1 MHIDYKLRGTTLT
14 ASLHGEIDHHTA
26 AIARS
31 EIDMEI
37 DRVKATG
44 LNLDLS
50 DISFCDSSGLGL
62 VMGRLKK
69 MRASGGNAVV
79 LNPSE
84 RVEKVLQVMLTA
96 WAAALLCQQAMSMV
110 SALKQ
115 E

>member
-26 AIARS
+26 AIARA
-31 EIDMEI
+31 EIDTEI

-69 MRASGGNAVV
+69 MKAGGGSAVV
-79 LNPSE
+79 VNPSE
-84 RVEKVLQVMLTA
+84 RVEKVLTLAGIDTLMPI
-96 WAAALLCQQAMSMV
+96 
-110 SALKQ
+110 KK
-115 E
+115 EERK